1 MKKLVA
7 YYSRPGENYFGGR
20 YQVVTVGNTEKVARM
35 IANEVSADLYRIE
48 QAIPYSEKYQECI
61 DQAKRDLKAHSRPA
75 VSNLP
80 SNIDE
85 YDEVYLGYPIYWGNM
100 PMAVYTF
107 LENYN
112 WNGKKIRPF
121 CTHEGSGI
129 GSTPQRISSTCKG
142 AEVTTGL
149 AIVGSDADRA
159 GSAVKNWV

>member
-61 DQAKRDLKAHSRPA
+61 DQAKRDQRAHSRPA

-85 YDEVYLGYPIYWGNM
+85 YDEVYLGIQSTGAICPW
-100 PMAVYTF
+100 P
-107 LENYN
+107 
-112 WNGKKIRPF
+112 
-121 CTHEGSGI
+121 
-129 GSTPQRISSTCKG
+129 STPSWRI
-142 AEVTTGL
+142 TTGTERRY
-149 AIVGSDADRA
+149 VH
-159 GSAVKNWV
+159 SAHTKEAA